1 LEIIEYMFR
10 ALLIDDDVKLGR
22 LLKDFLK
29 KSNINLFTVN
39 NPTESFSS
47 IEECKPDIIIL
58 DVMMPKMD
66 GFEVCKN
73 IRKVHS
79 IPIIMLSARG
89 DSEDKIKGLDL
100 GADDYIAK
108 PFQPRELLA
117 RIHSLLRRVSDEKK
131 ISIKGYFE
139 VDELHREIKMKGELL
154 QLTNKEYELLS
165 LLVFNPGVIYTRDDL
180 LREIKGVEAKLFTRS
195 IDILISRLRNKIEK
209 NTESPEYIKTIW
221 GKGYIFINSHK
232 LDS

>member
-1 LEIIEYMFR
+1 MFR

-39 NPTESFSS
+39 DPTESFSS

-180 LREIKGVEAKLFTRS
+180 LREIKGIEAKLFSRS

-221 GKGYIFINSHK
+221 GKGYIFTNSHK

>member
-1 LEIIEYMFR
+1 MFR

-29 KSNINLFTVN
+29 KSKIHLFTIS
-39 NPTESFSS
+39 NPTESLSS
-47 IEECKPDIIIL
+47 IEEYQPDIIIL
-58 DVMMPKMD
+58 DVMMPKMN
-66 GFEVCKN
+66 GFEVCKTIRN
-73 IRKVHS
+73 IHS

-100 GADDYIAK
+100 GADDYIGK

-117 RIHSLLRRVSDEKK
+117 RMHSLLRRVSDEKK
-131 ISIKGYFE
+131 SSIEGSFE

-154 QLTNKEYELLS
+154 PLTNKEYELLS

-180 LREIKGVEAKLFTRS
+180 LKEIKGVEAKLFSRS
-195 IDILISRLRNKIEK
+195 IDILISRLRNKIES
-209 NTESPEYIKTIW
+209 NTDSPEYIKTIW
-221 GKGYIFINSHK
+221 GKGYIFTNSDK

>member
-1 LEIIEYMFR
+1 MFR

-29 KSNINLFTVN
+29 KSKIHLFTIS
-39 NPTESFSS
+39 NPTVSLSS
-47 IEECKPDIIIL
+47 IEEYQPDIIIL
-58 DVMMPKMD
+58 DVMMPKMN
-66 GFEVCKN
+66 GFEVCKTIRN
-73 IRKVHS
+73 IHS

-100 GADDYIAK
+100 GADDYIGK

-131 ISIKGYFE
+131 SSIEGSFE

-154 QLTNKEYELLS
+154 PLTNKEYELLS

-180 LREIKGVEAKLFTRS
+180 LKEIKGVEAKLFSRS
-195 IDILISRLRNKIEK
+195 IDILISRLRNKIEN
-209 NTESPEYIKTIW
+209 NTDSPEYIKTIW
-221 GKGYIFINSHK
+221 GKGYIFTNSDK
-232 LDS
+232 SDS

>member
-131 ISIKGYFE
+131 ISIKGFFE

-180 LREIKGVEAKLFTRS
+180 LREIKGVEAKLFSRS

-221 GKGYIFINSHK
+221 GKGYIFTNSHK

>member
-1 LEIIEYMFR
+1 MFR

-39 NPTESFSS
+39 DPTESFSS

>member
-1 LEIIEYMFR
+1 MFR

-131 ISIKGYFE
+131 ISIKGFFE

-180 LREIKGVEAKLFTRS
+180 LREIKGVEAKLFSRS

-221 GKGYIFINSHK
+221 GKGYIFTNSHK

>member
-1 LEIIEYMFR
+1 MFR

-29 KSNINLFTVN
+29 KSNINLFTIN

-73 IRKVHS
+73 IRKIHS

-180 LREIKGVEAKLFTRS
+180 LREIKGVEAKLFSRS

-221 GKGYIFINSHK
+221 GKGYIFTNSHK

>member
-1 LEIIEYMFR
+1 MFR

-73 IRKVHS
+73 IRKIHS

-117 RIHSLLRRVSDEKK
+117 IIHSLLRRVSDEKK

-180 LREIKGVEAKLFTRS
+180 LREIKGVEAKLFSRS

-221 GKGYIFINSHK
+221 GKGYIFTNSHK

>member
-1 LEIIEYMFR
+1 MFR

-29 KSNINLFTVN
+29 KSKIHLFTIS
-39 NPTESFSS
+39 NPTQSLSS
-47 IEECKPDIIIL
+47 IEEYQPDIIIL
-58 DVMMPKMD
+58 DVMMPKMN
-66 GFEVCKN
+66 GFEVCKTIRN
-73 IRKVHS
+73 IHS

-100 GADDYIAK
+100 GADDYIGK

-117 RIHSLLRRVSDEKK
+117 RMHSLLRRVSDEKK
-131 ISIKGYFE
+131 SSIEGSFE

-154 QLTNKEYELLS
+154 PLTNKEYELLS

-180 LREIKGVEAKLFTRS
+180 LKEIKGVEAKLFSRS

-221 GKGYIFINSHK
+221 GKGYIFTNSHK